1 MQRLNLSLKRTL
13 RNKKNYFLLVVL
25 MICFVITAVSFVI
38 HDNLSLY
45 VETAQKELVEFRSIL
60 VSQLDEQT
68 KTKLLNN
75 PHVIY
80 VGSSYNLEHFVVSED
95 FQDLGYNG
103 SLSFRLGT
111 EKLVPPAIL
120 GENLTDDMTDSII
133 CSYNFFPDDSLNYDL
148 AESKDFLNPK
158 DFLGK
163 SIRIHYSY
171 SSNNDVMKDF
181 TRTYTIVGF
190 FDNTINQMPANTC
203 YLSLSGMEA
212 ISKDLYLDS
221 DEHNQNDII
230 ILEDPKYLEE
240 VSEILPYREG
250 GYHFQSVMK
259 ENTLAEYYLIL
270 NLIVIVS
277 IFCSFMLIL
286 NFIYKYILSNLKDY
300 QLRVSLGYRKKD
312 IIIEK
317 ILELFIL
324 GVLGCI
330 GCFILYFLLA
340 ILSNKYFSAFFALF
354 GYAVKFHFVT
364 FILGIFFCL
373 ILPFLLSTF
382 FIWFYFGI
390 QNSYK
395 FLNR

>member
-1 MQRLNLSLKRTL
+1 MQRLSLSLKRTL

-68 KTKLLNN
+68 KTELLNN
-75 PHVIY
+75 PHVSY
-80 VGSSYNLEHFVVSED
+80 VGSFYNLEHFVVSED

-133 CSYNFFPDDSLNYDL
+133 CSYNFFPDDTLNYDL

-158 DFLGK
+158 EFLGK

-171 SSNNDVMKDF
+171 LSNNDVMKDF

-230 ILEDPKYLEE
+230 ILEDPNYLEE

-324 GVLGCI
+324 GLLGCI
-330 GCFILYFLLA
+330 GCFILYYVLA

-373 ILPFLLSTF
+373 ILPFILSMF
-382 FIWFYFGI
+382 FIWFYFGR

-395 FLNR
+395 FLNK

>member
-1 MQRLNLSLKRTL
+1 M
-13 RNKKNYFLLVVL
+13 
-25 MICFVITAVSFVI
+25 
-38 HDNLSLY
+38 
-45 VETAQKELVEFRSIL
+45 
-60 VSQLDEQT
+60 
-68 KTKLLNN
+68 
-75 PHVIY
+75 
-80 VGSSYNLEHFVVSED
+80 
-95 FQDLGYNG
+95 
-103 SLSFRLGT
+103 
-111 EKLVPPAIL
+111 
-120 GENLTDDMTDSII
+120 
-133 CSYNFFPDDSLNYDL
+133 
-148 AESKDFLNPK
+148 
-158 DFLGK
+158 
-163 SIRIHYSY
+163 
-171 SSNNDVMKDF
+171 
-181 TRTYTIVGF
+181 
-190 FDNTINQMPANTC
+190 
-203 YLSLSGMEA
+203 
-212 ISKDLYLDS
+212 
-221 DEHNQNDII
+221 
-230 ILEDPKYLEE
+230 EDPKYLEE

-382 FIWFYFGI
+382 FIWFYFGR